1 MKFSWKNFHEFW
13 NFNFSEN
20 LKNKNYTKRTKDPLK
35 KDQAQKIPKDLEI
48 SIIR

>member
-35 KDQAQKIPKDLEI
+35 IRSSTKDSKGFRDFDY
-48 SIIR
+48 